1 MSARKTS
8 GITNLMIKSPNVF
21 RLSYKT
27 GNRDH
32 PFLNKFKVMALEN
45 MAVNYTASGQYAT
58 YDNGTPVHM
67 QMQLAFKELNPIYAE
82 DYDDGTGLEGVGY

>member
-1 MSARKTS
+1 
-8 GITNLMIKSPNVF
+8 
-21 RLSYKT
+21 
-27 GNRDH
+27 
-32 PFLNKFKVMALEN
+32 LNKFKVMALEN